1 MSSKDIQKIDTP
13 VKEKSG
19 INYWELALEAV
30 VAATPIIGP
39 SAAALIRASNE
50 SKRASESN
58 DINVLTDEAERQKV
72 EILMAEMQA
81 RVAQEMAIA
90 QRIQSAHEVEIEEYY
105 EGAGEG
111 NAGIKAAEGSIS
123 VGVGGKGSKV
133 TKRIYRF
140 KGNSGKTTETEGNRG
155 SV

>member
-1 MSSKDIQKIDTP
+1 MKSDKDIKKSDTS
-13 VKEKSG
+13 VEEKSV

-30 VAATPIIGP
+30 VATTPIIGP

-58 DINVLTDEAERQKV
+58 DINILNDEAEKQKV
-72 EILMAEMQA
+72 ELLMAEMQA

-105 EGAGEG
+105 EGIGEG
-111 NAGIKAAEGSIS
+111 NAGIKAAEGSIN

-140 KGNSGKTTETEGNRG
+140 KDNTDKNTET
-155 SV
+155 

>member
-1 MSSKDIQKIDTP
+1 MNANKDIQKIDTP

-19 INYWELALEAV
+19 ISYWELALEAV

-58 DINVLTDEAERQKV
+58 DINILNDEAEKQRV
-72 EILMAEMQA
+72 ELLMAEMQA

-105 EGAGEG
+105 ECELRVE
-111 NAGIKAAEGSIS
+111 NRCQHQHCGSQFS
-123 VGVGGKGSKV
+123 EDVNKESL
-133 TKRIYRF
+133 R
-140 KGNSGKTTETEGNRG
+140 
-155 SV
+155 